1 MITVVRTRAV
11 VAAVVLSVAL
21 AGCIGDP
28 APTAVV
34 DGRSYAVT
42 VVRGLVVAETDLEP
56 WARIERADDASG
68 FADDQAYALSGVDP
82 LTFLVVRA
90 KPGLKDDAGPWGD
103 FIGLM
108 GGGHDSKVC
117 GYFVRL
123 APTLCE

>member
-1 MITVVRTRAV
+1 MITMVRPRAIV
-11 VAAVVLSVAL
+11 TALILSITL
-21 AGCIGDP
+21 AGCFGDP

-34 DGRSYAVT
+34 DGHSYGVA
-42 VVRGLVVAETDLEP
+42 VVRGLVVAEADLEP
-56 WARIERADDASG
+56 WGRIERADDASG

-108 GGGHDSKVC
+108 GGGHDPRIC
-117 GYFVRL
+117 RYFARL
-123 APTLCE
+123 APTWCE